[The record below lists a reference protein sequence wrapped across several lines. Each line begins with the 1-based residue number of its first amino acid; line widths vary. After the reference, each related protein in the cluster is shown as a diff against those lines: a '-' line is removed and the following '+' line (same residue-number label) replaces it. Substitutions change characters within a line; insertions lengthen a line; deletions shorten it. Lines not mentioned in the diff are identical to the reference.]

1 MEVLGRYFDLFRHS
15 AAVYSSG
22 LEEILHGS
30 KIGRFIVTGELGSGG
45 MGVVYSAHDRELDR
59 RVALKVL
66 RAAAATDEERMRMLR
81 EGQAMARVTHPNVIT
96 VYEVGVEG
104 NLVFLAEELLDAG
117 TLGSW
122 LDKQPRG
129 EQDIIAKFIAAGHG
143 LAAAHKAGLVHRD
156 FKPDNVLLG
165 KDGRVRVS
173 DFGLAR
179 ALGPDDEVPAATRAN
194 MARAQMDLSRSPM
207 SPLTRTGAVMGTP
220 MFMAPEQH
228 LGERADE
235 RSDQFAFCVALYRA
249 LYGDWPFPGKT
260 SVALADAVIAGR
272 MQKPP
277 KQIAARLRKILL
289 RGLATKPEDR
299 YPSMDALLADL
310 SASPSKRGRT
320 LVFAT
325 LGAAV
330 IAGGIFGGWAL
341 KEHEDLVAQPP
352 LPKFDPKMTPDK
364 SVEWF
369 SLAVER
375 DQLDD
380 AVEKYDMAG
389 ALARQNQQ
397 EAQASIASSSG
408 ALVLA
413 LRGRLDL
420 AQAHL
425 KDAQVNQGADPLAI
439 AYVDLAT
446 ASIANARGELDH
458 AIDKAKACA
467 SSFGGKVPELAAM
480 CFQIQAQALAN
491 RGDADMARKTYEQ
504 GRALVSHNEA
514 EPRKLAIEIALVG
527 LDLDAGKS
535 DAAIAMATTLQGTAE
550 TSIGPTSSVGDRA
563 AILLS
568 RAHSAAA
575 ETQAAL
581 ADLDH
586 IKADQIQTFD
596 LQVEA
601 RIARGEALVLLGD
614 PDEGFKQLDA
624 ARADAEKQGYAGL
637 ALEARRGRV
646 EVMVMT
652 SAPDADKQQKALIE
666 DARRAGFG
674 RIAHLVESISR

>member
-1 MEVLGRYFDLFRHS
+1 MET
-15 AAVYSSG
+15 
-22 LEEILHGS
+22 EIHHGS

-45 MGVVYSAHDRELDR
+45 MGIVYSAHDRELDR

-117 TLGSW
+117 TLGGW
-122 LDKQPRG
+122 LEKQPRS
-129 EQDIIAKFIAAGHG
+129 ERDIVEKFVAAGHG

-179 ALGPDDEVPAATRAN
+179 ALGPDEDLPAATRAN

-235 RSDQFAFCVALYRA
+235 RSDQFAFCVALYYA

-272 MQKPP
+272 MAKPP
-277 KQIAARLRKILL
+277 KQIPARLRKLLL
-289 RGLATKPEDR
+289 RGLANKPSER
-299 YPSMDALLADL
+299 YPSMDALLAEL
-310 SASPSKRGRT
+310 SVTPGRRGRMI
-320 LVFAT
+320 LV
-325 LGAAV
+325 AAV
-330 IAGGIFGGWAL
+330 IAVVVAGGVIGGWAL
-341 KEHEDLVAQPP
+341 KEHEELRAAPP
-352 LPKFDPKMTPDK
+352 FPKFDFKVSTDK
-364 SVEWF
+364 NIEWF
-369 SLAVER
+369 TAAVER

-420 AQAHL
+420 AKAHL
-425 KDAQVNQGADPLAI
+425 KDAEVNKGQDALAI
-439 AYVDLAT
+439 AYVDLAAAAI
-446 ASIANARGELDH
+446 ASGAGELEA
-458 AIDKAKACA
+458 AIEKSQACA
-467 SSFGGKVPELAAM
+467 KEFTPRVPELAAM
-480 CFQIQAQALAN
+480 CFQIQGQAYAN
-491 RGDADMARKTYEQ
+491 RGDAVLARKT
-504 GRALVSHNEA
+504 
-514 EPRKLAIEIALVG
+514 
-527 LDLDAGKS
+527 
-535 DAAIAMATTLQGTAE
+535 
-550 TSIGPTSSVGDRA
+550 
-563 AILLS
+563 
-568 RAHSAAA
+568 
-575 ETQAAL
+575 
-581 ADLDH
+581 
-586 IKADQIQTFD
+586 F
-596 LQVEA
+596 
-601 RIARGEALVLLGD
+601 
-614 PDEGFKQLDA
+614 
-624 ARADAEKQGYAGL
+624 
-637 ALEARRGRV
+637 
-646 EVMVMT
+646 
-652 SAPDADKQQKALIE
+652 
-666 DARRAGFG
+666 
-674 RIAHLVESISR
+674 

>member
-1 MEVLGRYFDLFRHS
+1 MES
-15 AAVYSSG
+15 
-22 LEEILHGS
+22 EIHHGS

-66 RAAAATDEERMRMLR
+66 RAAAATEEERMRMLR

-122 LDKQPRG
+122 LDKQQRG
-129 EQDIIAKFIAAGHG
+129 EKDIVDKFIAAGHG

-179 ALGPDDEVPAATRAN
+179 ALGPDEENLPAATRAN

-260 SVALADAVIAGR
+260 SVALADAVIGGR

-277 KQIAARLRKILL
+277 KQIPARLRKILL
-289 RGLATKPEDR
+289 RGLATKPADR
-299 YPSMDALLADL
+299 YPNMDALLADL
-310 SASPSKRGRT
+310 SAAPSRRGRT
-320 LVFAT
+320 MLFAALGLV
-325 LGAAV
+325 V
-330 IAGGIFGGWAL
+330 IAGGVVGGWAL
-341 KEHEDLVAQPP
+341 KQHEETIAAPP

-425 KDAQVNQGADPLAI
+425 KDAEVNKGEDPLAI
-439 AYVDLAT
+439 AYVDLAG
-446 ASIANARGELDH
+446 ASIASARGELDK

-467 SSFGGKVPELAAM
+467 SSFAQHVPELAAM
-480 CFQIQAQALAN
+480 CFQIQAQAIAN
-491 RGDADMARKTYEQ
+491 HGDPAMARKTYEQ
-504 GRALVSHNEA
+504 GRALVSHDEA

-527 LDLDAGKS
+527 LDLDEGKS
-535 DAAIAMATTLQGTAE
+535 DAAIAMATTLQATAE
-550 TSIGPTSSVGDRA
+550 QSIGPTSSVGDRA

-586 IKADQIQTFD
+586 VKADQIQTFD

-614 PDEGFKQLDA
+614 PDEGYKQLDA
-624 ARADAEKQGYAGL
+624 ARADATQQGYAGL

-652 SAPDADKQQKALIE
+652 AAPDAEKQQKQLIE
-666 DARRAGFG
+666 DARKAGFG
-674 RIAHLVESISR
+674 RIAHLVESIAR